1 MSEQSFSR
9 GHDGEIFPL
18 DGRIGHDE
26 FDDLLLWCI
35 EKQASD
41 ITIQSNEKI
50 YAEIGSDLV
59 PVTHRAVNHPEVE
72 EIVRYIYGENGP
84 GEIKSGH
91 DLDPSHEIKVP
102 HQGRKRFR
110 VNITGGRIPGSDGI
124 QVTVR
129 TLPDIPLPIESLDVE
144 QDILDN
150 FRPRLG
156 MVLVT
161 GPTGSGKSTLLSSGM
176 RMILERP
183 DANEK
188 LLEYSSPVEYVYD
201 KVEMPSSVVFQTEVG
216 RHLRP
221 KSNQVGE
228 SPFAYSVR
236 NALRRKPTMIM
247 IGEARD
253 KETIQAS
260 VEAGLTGHVLHSTM
274 HTNGVAE
281 TLRRA
286 VMPFPGDER
295 RAMAIDIME
304 MMSMIVTQVLL
315 PRQGGGK
322 VACREY
328 MVFSEDVR
336 DRMLR
341 EEIDHW
347 PQVARRLLKEGECI
361 GQSMEQSARKL
372 AQQSL
377 ITEQTYKYLARRG

>member
-9 GHDGEIFPL
+9 GHDGEYFPL
-18 DGRIGHDE
+18 DGRIGYDE

-35 EKQASD
+35 EKKASD
-41 ITIQSNEKI
+41 ITIQSNEKV

-59 PVTHRAVNHPEVE
+59 PVTHRVINHPEVE

-84 GEIKSGH
+84 GEIKSGY

-102 HQGRKRFR
+102 QQGRKRFR

-124 QVTVR
+124 QITVR
-129 TLPDIPLPIESLDVE
+129 TLPDIPLPIDSLDVE
-144 QDILDN
+144 QDIIDN

-176 RMILERP
+176 RMILEKP

-201 KVEMPSSVVFQTEVG
+201 KVEMPTSVVFQTEVG

-221 KSNQVGE
+221 KAGSASE

-295 RAMAIDIME
+295 RAMAVDIME
-304 MMSMIVTQVLL
+304 MMSMVVTQVLL

-341 EEIDHW
+341 EEIDDW
-347 PQVARRLLKEGECI
+347 PQVARRLLKEGECV
-361 GQSMEQSARKL
+361 GQSMEHGARKL
-372 AQQSL
+372 AEKSL
-377 ITEQTYKYLARRG
+377 ITDQTYKYLARRG